1 MSDIDLVPESVLRL
15 KTPRVLQREEAA
27 PHGQSALRVF
37 YGEHQIT
44 FDDGDCAFGRGLVR
58 QSIFRAVDACA
69 WSDGPPRTWGEVR
82 ALLTE
87 LVTSGILELEGR
99 PVAAPE
105 APRSVL
111 QLVNPA
117 GPAAP
122 MPPLRWRSLEDL
134 CAVTAADG
142 HALPVDLLEATLGAG
157 LLAQLVRDTS
167 GRQSGENSL
176 AMLAPAL
183 TDPVPTEWRPC
194 RFAGSRFED
203 ARPMNVS
210 GLKQLAA
217 GFDGMLGRIAA
228 IRAAFLARVGGNRLD
243 LGGMWLLS
251 WIFFVLPA
259 WTARRVADRC
269 PNGAVPEWA
278 TALSK
283 TFGGV
288 RMTLQMLLARGCG
301 VDAEFT
307 PAELVRVTEEEARY
321 LSVTGVC
328 AGTPAMIDRTLA
340 VFVSGACAPAAPP
353 IPELARA
360 LDYGIA
366 TAALLLVAAALE
378 ARTRILVAEAGLDSE
393 PIAHELADLERSEGD
408 ATLALRRAT
417 ELAAILH
424 VAVDPVAPPLCA
436 AVPLPHPDAALLL
449 AVLGIEFEAVR
460 LAAHHQAMVND
471 ALGVAASPALM
482 RRDVALGLT
491 PTPRRLWGDRVAAH
505 LGWIID
511 EDEHGFA
518 LSVAGR
524 RIRLVRTACPI
535 ERAVP
540 PATIAV

>member
-1 MSDIDLVPESVLRL
+1 MG
-15 KTPRVLQREEAA
+15 TPFQR
-27 PHGQSALRVF
+27 
-37 YGEHQIT
+37 
-44 FDDGDCAFGRGLVR
+44 
-58 QSIFRAVDACA
+58 
-69 WSDGPPRTWGEVR
+69 
-82 ALLTE
+82 
-87 LVTSGILELEGR
+87 
-99 PVAAPE
+99 PE

-111 QLVNPA
+111 QPVDPA
-117 GPAAP
+117 GP
-122 MPPLRWRSLEDL
+122 MPPLRWRSLADL
-134 CAVTAADG
+134 CALTAVNG

-210 GLKQLAA
+210 ALKQLAPD
-217 GFDGMLGRIAA
+217 FDGMLGRIAA
-228 IRAAFLARVGGNRLD
+228 LRAAFLARIGRDRLD

-251 WIFFVLPA
+251 WVFFVLPA

-288 RMTLQMLLARGCG
+288 RMTLQMLLARGCR
-301 VDAEFT
+301 VDAEFS

-328 AGTPAMIDRTLA
+328 AGTPAMIDRTLD
-340 VFVSGACAPAAPP
+340 VFVSGTCAPAALP

-360 LDYGIA
+360 LDYGFA
-366 TAALLLVAAALE
+366 TAALLLVAAARE
-378 ARTRILVAEAGLDSE
+378 ARTRILVAEAGLASE
-393 PIAHELADLERSEGD
+393 PIAHELADLGQREGD

-417 ELAAILH
+417 ELAAILR
-424 VAVDPVAPPLCA
+424 VAVDPLAPPLGA
-436 AVPLPHPDAALLL
+436 AVPLPHPGADLLL
-449 AVLGIEFEAVR
+449 AVLGIELEAVR
-460 LAAHHQAMVND
+460 LAAHHQAIVNH
-471 ALGVAASPALM
+471 ALGAPASPTLT

-491 PTPRRLWGDRVAAH
+491 PTPQRLWGDRVAAH

-511 EDEHGFA
+511 EDEQGLA
-518 LSVAGR
+518 LGVDGR
-524 RIRLVRTACPI
+524 RIRLVRAACPV
-535 ERAVP
+535 ERALP
-540 PATIAV
+540 PATIAR